1 MSACI
6 CVVSSLHAGRLCH
19 HLAHL
24 SLTQMEWLEP
34 TVVMG
39 LCFCEGTL
47 ARETGSGTER
57 EHEACFVVVAF

>member
-6 CVVSSLHAGRLCH
+6 CVVSSPLMQEDCVI
-19 HLAHL
+19 
-24 SLTQMEWLEP
+24 MEP

-47 ARETGSGTER
+47 AREVGSGTER
-57 EHEACFVVVAF
+57 EHEVCFVFVAFKLFYC